1 MRRVPCPFA
10 ARWID
15 APDLGGWTT
24 TQNRGL
30 ACQLGR
36 GARQAGTG
44 FPSALGAILGLPVRV
59 ATIGEGWRSEAPR
72 VEHEPLLAHA
82 DELAGLATT
91 LLMEAHL
98 NYLGGRLS
106 V

>member
-1 MRRVPCPFA
+1 MDDYTKPRPSLSTWAGSTSGWHGLPLCA
-10 ARWID
+10 
-15 APDLGGWTT
+15 GGHS
-24 TQNRGL
+24 R
-30 ACQLGR
+30 
-36 GARQAGTG
+36 
-44 FPSALGAILGLPVRV
+44 SPVRV

-82 DELAGLATT
+82 DEPAGLATT